1 MLLDTEQV
9 EAQNRMKAIDLFA
22 GCGGLSLGFLQAGF
36 SISYAVE
43 YDSAIANTYQ
53 QNHPEV
59 KVLVDDIKNIDTAD
73 IFKLGDAEVII
84 GGPPCQGFS
93 MAGARIRHGFIDDPR
108 NYLFKHY
115 FNVVRTVKPKVFVM
129 ENVKGMQNMQGGKI
143 FNEIISIFSDPEIND
158 GVPYNIYY
166 KVINAVDFGVPQKRA
181 RLIIIGTTI
190 PGILFDWLWNET
202 YTEIIEEFQEYFTPV
217 TVRDAIGNLP
227 SVTDDGVID
236 NPVPQNEYQRYLSCS
251 KASLTNHTQSHHSKK
266 VVERMKKID
275 NGQNFTT
282 LDEEINSVHS
292 GSYGRLFW
300 DEPATTITTRFD
312 TPAGG
317 RFIHPVENRTL
328 SPREAA
334 RIQSFPDD
342 FVFYGTRRE
351 ISRQIGNAVPPKISY
366 FLARFV
372 MKILEQEK

>member
-1 MLLDTEQV
+1 MNV
-9 EAQNRMKAIDLFA
+9 IDLFA
-22 GCGGLSLGFLQAGF
+22 GCGGLSLGFLQAGYT
-36 SISYAVE
+36 IDKAVE
-43 YDSAIANTYQ
+43 FDAAIANTYLK
-53 QNHPEV
+53 NHPEV
-59 KVLVDDIKNIDTAD
+59 NVFVDDIKNIDTKGV
-73 IFKLGDAEVII
+73 FVPGEAEIII

-93 MAGARIRHGFIDDPR
+93 MAGARIRQGFIDDPR

-115 FNVVRTVKPKVFVM
+115 FNVVRTVKPKIFVM

-143 FNEIISIFSDPEIND
+143 FKEILSLFSDPKMNGD
-158 GVPYNIYY
+158 VPYNIFHR
-166 KVINAVDFGVPQKRA
+166 VIKAVDFGVPQKRE

-190 PGILFDWLWNET
+190 PGVPFDWLWEET
-202 YTEIIEEFQEYFTPV
+202 RTDIIEKYPDYFNAV

-227 SVTDDGVID
+227 AVTESGVIA
-236 NPVPQNEYQRYLSCS
+236 NPLPQTSYQMYLACDSP
-251 KASLTNHTQSHHSKK
+251 KLMNHTQSHHSKRA
-266 VVERMKKID
+266 VERMQKI
-275 NGQNFTT
+275 NSGQNYTE

-317 RFIHPVENRTL
+317 RFIHPDEDRTL

-334 RIQSFPDD
+334 RLQSFPDS
-342 FVFYGTRRE
+342 FVFYGARRE

-366 FLARFV
+366 FLARFTQ
-372 MKILEQEK
+372 KILEQEK